1 MKLVY
6 VTHESF
12 LDHSYTIIK
21 TLRKKCD
28 LKVFI
33 QAKKMNAELEEWCR
47 ILDGEFIKRKRF
59 RNPAGFFDAIGFMR
73 RIKKIRGDAVWF
85 NSLSV
90 YQGLLARLIIKNFF
104 VTVHDVEYHPDSRD
118 YHSFLS
124 LWLTF
129 KLLKKRICVVSKTQ
143 AELFEQKYGI
153 KPKVFQLPIIDYY
166 KEIGKSDLPGLKNLT
181 GQQVET
187 VKFFFFGSIE
197 PYKGIETLIEAA
209 EILEKRKTEYKLNI
223 YGKIKYSVSEV
234 TNGINRLK
242 NVSLYDEFIDY
253 KDIHRIYMEND
264 VLILPYKQV
273 TQCGPLL
280 IGYAEGVPSICNNLQ
295 GFREYVDDGKS
306 GIIYSNSAQELAEKM
321 ESIIKGKEK
330 LKEMKRY
337 IETETCEKFSM
348 EALAEEYM
356 GNFK

>member
-6 VTHESF
+6 ITHESF

-28 LKVFI
+28 VKVFI

-47 ILDGEFIKRKRF
+47 ILNAEFIKRKRF
-59 RNPAGFFDAIGFMR
+59 RNPASFFEAIGLMR
-73 RIKKIRGDAVWF
+73 RIKKIKGDTVWF

-90 YQGLLARLIIKNFF
+90 YQGILARLIIKNFF
-104 VTVHDVEYHPDSRD
+104 VTVHDVEYHPDSKD

-143 AELFEQKYGI
+143 SKLFEQKYGI

-166 KEIGKSDLPGLKNLT
+166 TDVGLEASQADVHAEK
-181 GQQVET
+181 T

-209 EILEKRKTEYKLNI
+209 EILEKRKIEFNLNI
-223 YGKIKYSVSEV
+223 YGKIKYSTNEIK
-234 TNGINRLK
+234 NGINKLK
-242 NVSLYDEFIDY
+242 NVSLYDEFVDY
-253 KDIHRIYMEND
+253 KDIHRIYFMND

-280 IGYAEGVPSICNNLQ
+280 IGYAEVVPSICNDLP
-295 GFREYVDDGKS
+295 GFREYVDNNKS
-306 GIIYSNSAQELAEKM
+306 GIIYNNSANDLADKM

-330 LKEMKRY
+330 LIEIKGY
-337 IETETCEKFSM
+337 IETDIYNKFSM
-348 EALAEEYM
+348 EALGEEYM
-356 GNFK
+356 DNLI